1 MNSTTVGIVPKVG
14 DILVSTYGYEAC
26 IARFAKVV
34 AVTKASV
41 KIEHLGTIEN
51 PTSPMTWESRPNI
64 DSTGGT
70 VQTKRF
76 KAIGETYAV
85 KDSSFATFF
94 PWNGKVVNCYNYH

>member
-1 MNSTTVGIVPKVG
+1 MNSTTVGIVLKVG

-26 IARFAKVV
+26 IARFAKVI

-41 KIEHLGTIEN
+41 KIENLGTIEN

-64 DSTGGT
+64 DSTGGN

-76 KAIGETYAV
+76 KVIGETYAV
-85 KDSSFATFF
+85 KDSSYATFF
-94 PWNGKVVNCYNYH
+94 IWNGKPVNCYNVS